1 MWTKDTIRV
10 DESCIAPNAIA
21 GMAER
26 GYYHRC
32 TSLSFLVTPFLFV
45 LRLGVGL
52 WLGSM
57 SGARGARQVLRMEE
71 VPWLALSTGWAMLMG
86 LGLGLGV
93 RVKVGLGLGLRL
105 GTGYGTGYG
114 AVRISMSR
122 PIATH
127 NECQGYR
134 VRVEVRVRVRKL

>member
-57 SGARGARQVLRMEE
+57 SGTRGGMTGAENGGRAMVSVVHRMGNADGARVRVRCQGQ
-71 VPWLALSTGWAMLMG
+71 GWVR
-86 LGLGLGV
+86 V
-93 RVKVGLGLGLRL
+93 RVKVRD
-105 GTGYGTGYG
+105 
-114 AVRISMSR
+114 
-122 PIATH
+122 
-127 NECQGYR
+127 R
-134 VRVEVRVRVRKL
+134 VRDRVRGRTYFHKPTHSDTQRMSGL